1 MATGISAWAQ
11 GIIIAVIVG
20 SIIQMLLPE
29 NKNKKYIKVVIGIY
43 ILFSILSPIVGKNL
57 SLDDYNFDNYLTIET
72 SEIQDAS
79 STYNESIRS
88 SFKSK
93 VTYNIESQLKSRGY
107 IANNINVEIDDECN
121 ILKINISDI
130 YENKKE
136 DEENED
142 GKIAINK
149 VETNI
154 NSVDID
160 IRERRAKRYGY
171 K

>member
-1 MATGISAWAQ
+1 MVSNISSWAQ

-29 NKNKKYIKVVIGIY
+29 NKNKKYIKVVIGVY
-43 ILFSILSPIVGKNL
+43 ILFSILSPVVGKNL
-57 SLDDYNFDNYLTIET
+57 NLADYDFDNYLTVETRDIEDV
-72 SEIQDAS
+72 S
-79 STYNESIRS
+79 NEYDENIKKT
-88 SFKSK
+88 FKNK
-93 VTYNIESQLKSRGY
+93 VTYNIEAQLKSRGY
-107 IANNINVEIDDECN
+107 IANNINIEIDDECN
-121 ILKINISDI
+121 ILKISISDI

-136 DEENED
+136 DEKGED
-142 GKIAINK
+142 SQIVINK

-160 IRERRAKRYGY
+160 IRERRAKRNGY